1 MTLGPLMI
9 DIEGLELSS
18 EDEAI
23 LNHPLIGGVILF
35 SRNFHSSEQL
45 QRLIEEIHALRQPS
59 LLVAVDQEGGRIQRF
74 RDGFTALPAPH
85 LVGLRYDSDAKQAK
99 RIARH
104 CGWIMAAELRAI
116 GVDFSFAPV
125 IDLAWGMSE
134 VIGDRAF
141 HRDPR
146 AVGSLGNAFMV
157 GMRKAGMVAV
167 AKHFPGHGAV
177 AADSHSEL
185 PVDRRS
191 RADIGE
197 DLLPYERLIAAGLP
211 AIMSGHVVYPAVDDK
226 PATFS
231 AHWLQRELRGRMD
244 FKGVVFSDDLSMSAA
259 ASVSENP
266 GERARMALESGCDMA
281 VICND
286 RDAVHETLDALDGYT
301 NPVSQIRLVRMHGRP
316 MPDAD
321 ALRRTEQW
329 KKSMNLV
336 TTSFDHA
343 QAELDA

>member
-23 LNHPLIGGVILF
+23 LNHPLVGGVILF
-35 SRNFHSSEQL
+35 SRNFHSPDQL
-45 QRLIEEIHALRQPS
+45 ERLIEQIHGVREPS
-59 LLVAVDQEGGRIQRF
+59 LLIAVDQEGGRIQRF
-74 RDGFTALPAPH
+74 REGFTALPAPH
-85 LVGLRYDSDAKQAK
+85 LLGLRYDSDNKAAK

-104 CGWIMAAELRAI
+104 CGWVMAAELRALGI
-116 GVDFSFAPV
+116 DFSFAPV
-125 IDLAWGMSE
+125 IDLAWGMSD

-146 AVGSLGNAFMV
+146 AVGSLANAFMV

-211 AIMSGHVVYPAVDDK
+211 AIMSGHVVYPAVDDQ

-231 AHWLQRELRGRMD
+231 SHWLQRELRGRMD

-259 ASVSENP
+259 TEVSEHA
-266 GERARMALESGCDMA
+266 GERARMALEAGCDM
-281 VICND
+281 VLICND
-286 RDAVHETLDALDGYT
+286 RDGVHETLDALEGYS
-301 NPVSQIRLVRMHGRP
+301 NPESQIRLVRMHGRP

-336 TTSFDHA
+336 TTSFD
-343 QAELDA
+343 QPQLEMDA